1 MDSNQIEGTRN
12 EEKTN
17 ENNRASEDETI
28 LLETIKSYFSGP
40 NKDVNDKIQD
50 LSYETWVEKNQNI
63 KKLCEVYE
71 VNYTD
76 NKKNLYGNIENH
88 DFSCEL
94 KLLKWITEDE
104 AHTKNFIKIEK
115 KLNKLN
121 HLNDILPYEYNAVT
135 IDKNNS
141 NKNDINNYINASYIS
156 NPLDNKSELFIAT
169 QTPLHNTIFSFWKMI
184 YSHKIKLIIMS
195 SDLSEEKEEKYKIY
209 WPKNKGEKLQ
219 LKEGDL
225 ELNIELFHRE
235 EIAPQVALLRKFKIN
250 NEIEV
255 KQIQIIS
262 WKEHGLPDEE
272 YLVNIVFEKI
282 FKCINE
288 HIKEKVPVVVHCLDG
303 VGRTGTLISIFI
315 INMLLEE
322 LKKIKSEP
330 MMCVFNV
337 IRKLREQRY
346 SFVTDIEQYKY
357 IYNFSFYWIKKNY
370 PLD

>member
-1 MDSNQIEGTRN
+1 
-12 EEKTN
+12 
-17 ENNRASEDETI
+17 
-28 LLETIKSYFSGP
+28 
-40 NKDVNDKIQD
+40 
-50 LSYETWVEKNQNI
+50 
-63 KKLCEVYE
+63 
-71 VNYTD
+71 
-76 NKKNLYGNIENH
+76 
-88 DFSCEL
+88 
-94 KLLKWITEDE
+94 
-104 AHTKNFIKIEK
+104 
-115 KLNKLN
+115 
-121 HLNDILPYEYNAVT
+121 
-135 IDKNNS
+135 
-141 NKNDINNYINASYIS
+141 
-156 NPLDNKSELFIAT
+156 
-169 QTPLHNTIFSFWKMI
+169 
-184 YSHKIKLIIMS
+184 MS